1 MSKNTKFNK
10 SITMIL
16 TLLLL
21 VSSVPSFGAG
31 PTFKDTSGHWAY
43 EYIED
48 MAKLGYINGFPG
60 GDFKPDGNL
69 TLMQAIS
76 TLSRFTEP
84 TAGEKSNALSGY
96 AYLFNE
102 LNIEQD
108 WEKEGLAIALFKDM
122 ISEKEVRD
130 AKNNNIFNKAI
141 NRERVAE
148 LLAKSMGFEEKAND
162 IDIVVVN
169 YIDILKTDASKRKY
183 LRVLLDAGVLDPNG
197 KGNKDFQP
205 KANLTRAE
213 MSTLLSKG
221 ANYLKRNPIE
231 SVEPEPVEYEYVT
244 DVIKRI
250 TKDAGTMLVIEN
262 APDKEKAYRIEDN
275 TSITID
281 GVKSKADY
289 LSAGQEVKLKI
300 EKGTIT
306 IASIEAFSAEENLS
320 GVAKYVFNT
329 NNKITLEYKVD
340 KEILT
345 KDYYVDSNA
354 RIYLNEKLAKLKD
367 IKDGDLVELKLK
379 NNIITE
385 IEASSKTKK
394 VRGIIKEITPIKDGK
409 NTYYLITVEDKDEVS
424 HKYLTD
430 SKTDI
435 VRKDRRA
442 GGDELRVKDDAYID
456 GDYDLAQ
463 DNFIAVVIDAD
474 VVKRTLKGQVTE
486 TVKRLN
492 KNTLVTIVN
501 HETKEEES
509 YDLSSNVE
517 IIIDSKSEPSLPSDP
532 GYYAEIELENDEIV
546 GIYIDSKRAQNSI
559 TGRIVDI
566 DYRQK
571 TITLEE
577 NNLNNYSTN
586 TNKIVIY
593 TTLGTSYLKTTEGT
607 GKIEDTSFGNLVI
620 GDIVMVGGVHKG
632 INFEANLIIIR

>member
-1 MSKNTKFNK
+1 MSKNTKMKK

-43 EYIED
+43 NYIED

-84 TAGEKSNALSGY
+84 TSSEKSNALSGY

-102 LNIEQD
+102 LKIEQD
-108 WEKEGLAIALFKDM
+108 WEKEGLAIALYKGM
-122 ISEKEVRD
+122 VSEKEVRD
-130 AKNNNIFNKAI
+130 AKKNNIFNKAI

-148 LLAKSMGFEEKAND
+148 LLAKSMGLEEVAND

-221 ANYLKRNPIE
+221 ANYLKKNPIGP
-231 SVEPEPVEYEYVT
+231 VEPEPIEYEYIT

-262 APDKEKAYRIEDN
+262 DLEREKGYLIEDK

-281 GVKSKADY
+281 GVKSNVDY

-300 EKGTIT
+300 EKGTII

-329 NNKITLEYKVD
+329 NNKITLEYKVN

-367 IKDGDLVELKLK
+367 IKDGDLVDLKVK

-409 NTYYLITVEDKDEVS
+409 DTFYLITVEDKDEIS

-435 VRKDRRA
+435 RRKDRRV
-442 GGDELRVKDDAYID
+442 GGDELKVKDDAYID
-456 GDYDLAQ
+456 GDYDLDQ

-474 VVKRTLKGQVTE
+474 VVKRTVKGQVTE
-486 TVKRLN
+486 TIKRLN

-501 HETKEEES
+501 HETREEES

-517 IIIDSKSEPSLPSDP
+517 IIIDSKRAASLPSDP
-532 GYYAEIELENDEIV
+532 GYYAELDLENDEIV
-546 GIYIDSKRAQNSI
+546 GIYIDSKRAENSI

-566 DYRQK
+566 DYREK
-571 TITLEE
+571 TIYLED
-577 NNLNNYSTN
+577 NNLNNNSLE
-586 TNKIVIY
+586 NKNEVIIY
-593 TTLGTSYLKTTEGT
+593 TTDK
-607 GKIEDTSFGNLVI
+607 TSFLKADATIAKFGDFKI
-620 GDIVMVGGVHKG
+620 GDIVMVGGVYKG
-632 INFEANLIIIR
+632 RNFEANLIIVR

>member
-43 EYIED
+43 NYIED
-48 MAKLGYINGFPG
+48 MAELGYINGFPG

-84 TAGEKSNALSGY
+84 TSGEKSNALSGY

-102 LNIEQD
+102 LKIEQD
-108 WEKEGLAIALFKDM
+108 WEKEGLAIALFKGM
-122 ISEKEVRD
+122 LSEKEVRD
-130 AKNNNIFNKAI
+130 AKNNNIFNRAI

-148 LLAKSMGFEEKAND
+148 LLAKSMGLEEVAND

-221 ANYLKRNPIE
+221 ANYLKKNPIGP
-231 SVEPEPVEYEYVT
+231 VEPEPIEYEYIT

-262 APDKEKAYRIEDN
+262 DLDREKAYRIENN

-289 LSAGQEVKLKI
+289 LSPGQEVKLKI

-306 IASIEAFSAEENLS
+306 IASIEAFSAEENLN
-320 GVAKYVFNT
+320 GVAKYVFDT

-340 KEILT
+340 KKIVT

-367 IKDGDLVELKLK
+367 IKDGDLVELKVK

-409 NTYYLITVEDKDEVS
+409 NTFYLITVEDKDEIS

-435 VRKDRRA
+435 RRKDRRV
-442 GGDELRVKDDAYID
+442 GGDELKVKDDAYID
-456 GDYDLAQ
+456 GEYDLDQ
-463 DNFIAVVIDAD
+463 DSFIALVIDAD
-474 VVKRTLKGQVTE
+474 VVKRTVKGQVTE
-486 TVKRLN
+486 TIKRLN
-492 KNTLVTIVN
+492 KNTLVTIIN
-501 HETKEEES
+501 HETREEEA
-509 YDLSSNVE
+509 YDLSSSVE
-517 IIIDSKSEPSLPSDP
+517 IIIDSKRAASLPSDP
-532 GYYAEIELENDEIV
+532 GYYAELDLENDEIV
-546 GIYIDSKRAQNSI
+546 GIYIDSKRAENSI

-566 DYRQK
+566 DYRAK
-571 TITLEE
+571 TIYLED
-577 NNLNNYSTN
+577 NNLNNNSVE
-586 TNKIVIY
+586 NKNEVIIY
-593 TTLGTSYLKTTEGT
+593 TTDK
-607 GKIEDTSFGNLVI
+607 TSFLKADATIANFGDFKI
-620 GDIVMVGGVHKG
+620 GDIVMVGGVYKG
-632 INFEANLIIIR
+632 RNFEANLIIVR

>member
-1 MSKNTKFNK
+1 MSKNTKMKK

-43 EYIED
+43 NYIED

-84 TAGEKSNALSGY
+84 TSSEKSNALSGY

-102 LNIEQD
+102 LKIEQD
-108 WEKEGLAIALFKDM
+108 WEKEGLAIALYKGM
-122 ISEKEVRD
+122 VSEKEVRD
-130 AKNNNIFNKAI
+130 AKKNNIFNKAI

-148 LLAKSMGFEEKAND
+148 LLAKSMGLEEVAND

-221 ANYLKRNPIE
+221 ANYLKKNPIKP
-231 SVEPEPVEYEYVT
+231 VEPEPVEYEYIT

-262 APDKEKAYRIEDN
+262 DLEREKGYLIEDK

-281 GVKSKADY
+281 GVKSNVDY

-300 EKGTIT
+300 EKGTII

-329 NNKITLEYKVD
+329 NNKITLEYKVN

-367 IKDGDLVELKLK
+367 IKDGDLVDLKVK

-409 NTYYLITVEDKDEVS
+409 DTFYLITVEDKDEIS

-435 VRKDRRA
+435 RRKDRRV
-442 GGDELRVKDDAYID
+442 GGDELKVKDDAYID
-456 GDYDLAQ
+456 GDYDLDQ

-474 VVKRTLKGQVTE
+474 VVKRTVKGQVTE
-486 TVKRLN
+486 TIKRLN

-501 HETKEEES
+501 HETREEES

-517 IIIDSKSEPSLPSDP
+517 IIIDSKRAASLPSDP
-532 GYYAEIELENDEIV
+532 GYYAELDLENDEIV
-546 GIYIDSKRAQNSI
+546 GIYIDSKRAENSI

-566 DYRQK
+566 DYREK
-571 TITLEE
+571 TIYLED
-577 NNLNNYSTN
+577 NNLNNNSLE
-586 TNKIVIY
+586 NKNEVIIY
-593 TTLGTSYLKTTEGT
+593 TTDK
-607 GKIEDTSFGNLVI
+607 TSFLKADATIAKFGDFKI
-620 GDIVMVGGVHKG
+620 GDIVMVGGVYKG
-632 INFEANLIIIR
+632 RNFEANLIIVR